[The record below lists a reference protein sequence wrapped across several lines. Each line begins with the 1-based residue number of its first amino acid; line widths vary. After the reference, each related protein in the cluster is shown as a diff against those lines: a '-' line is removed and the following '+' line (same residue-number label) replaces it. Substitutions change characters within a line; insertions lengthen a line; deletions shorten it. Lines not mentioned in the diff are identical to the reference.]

1 MQDSHP
7 FSCQAIDLCR
17 YNYLVEY
24 IPQKRLFL
32 HPDRKYQFMSRK
44 TRGASYAS
52 PDRVTLDNLI
62 GRDLRVIFFFN
73 RDTALA
79 AGVHG
84 PGGEQTFF
92 CEC

>member
-1 MQDSHP
+1 MQDSHL
-7 FSCQAIDLCR
+7 FSFQATHLCR

-32 HPDRKYQFMSRK
+32 HPDKKFRFKSRK
-44 TRGASYAS
+44 TPGASYAC
-52 PDRVTLDNLI
+52 PDRVTLDSLI
-62 GRDLRVIFFFN
+62 GRDLRVIFFH

-84 PGGEQTFF
+84 PGGEQDLF

>member
-7 FSCQAIDLCR
+7 FSFQATHLCR

-32 HPDRKYQFMSRK
+32 HLDKKYQFMSRK
-44 TRGASYAS
+44 TRGASYAC
-52 PDRVTLDNLI
+52 PDRVTLDSLI

-84 PGGEQTFF
+84 PGGEQDLF